1 MIRRLSLCL
10 LLSACAAP
18 ALQPQQVAE
27 QALAQA
33 TLDGLQARSIAE
45 QREYCGYIGY
55 DATGALRVTTAVA
68 GSLDGCVIP
77 DPPKNWIVAASYHT
91 HGSYD
96 YEYDSEVP
104 SIDDMIGDL
113 EEGVDGYISTPGG
126 RLWMIDFRQE
136 RAQMLCDVGC
146 VTADPNFRRDP
157 EYLPAQSYT
166 LFELYARFDEP
177 Y

>member
-1 MIRRLSLCL
+1 MIRPIALCM
-10 LLSACAAP
+10 LLSACAAQ
-18 ALQPQQVAE
+18 ALQPE
-27 QALAQA
+27 QAAQRTLAQA
-33 TLDGLQARSIAE
+33 TLDSLQVRSIAE

-55 DATGALRVTTAVA
+55 DPAGILLATAAVA
-68 GSLDGCVIP
+68 GSLDGCDIP
-77 DPPKNWIVAASYHT
+77 DPPKNWTIAASYHT

-126 RLWMIDFRQE
+126 RLWMIDFMQE
-136 RAQMLCDVGC
+136 HARMLCDVGC
-146 VTADPNFRRDP
+146 VTADPNFRPDP
-157 EYLPAQSYT
+157 EYRPAQSYT